1 MNRNLNVGITNEL
14 TAKYNSFTQ
23 DNILFSSNLTNS
35 LYASMSVAGLFAPVE
50 AFGSDYYNGSAIWN
64 LDIFSGVNKC
74 LEKHDES
81 DIVIDV
87 ILTSTSH
94 LKEVDPS
101 KFTSL
106 HVGAR
111 YLMVNNYYSSM
122 NAYLRAQS
130 AYP

>member
-1 MNRNLNVGITNEL
+1 MKRNLNVGITNEL
-14 TAKYNSFTQ
+14 SAKYASFTQ
-23 DNILFSSNLTNS
+23 DNILFSSNLVNS
-35 LYASMSVAGLFAPVE
+35 LYASMSIAGFFAPVE

-74 LEKHDES
+74 LEKHAES

-87 ILTSTSH
+87 VLTSTSH

-101 KFTSL
+101 EFTSL

-111 YLMVNNYYSSM
+111 YLMVNSYYSSM
-122 NAYLRAQS
+122 NAYLRA
-130 AYP
+130 